1 MALVRALH
9 GWRPWPN
16 LSSMGAGH
24 GGSPERKGGSRGEQ
38 GGGHHG
44 GLHDEGPVP
53 WGLLRSP
60 CSACCCAVCEE
71 EEEEREKKK
80 EKEGK
85 EKNV

>member
-1 MALVRALH
+1 MAQLELH
-9 GWRPWPN
+9 GSRPWR
-16 LSSMGAGH
+16 LTEEEGREQGRAG
-24 GGSPERKGGSRGEQ
+24 